1 MLLRNQGG
9 GGDKISAEDLSGC
22 LKTVGSSWV
31 SICKKELLMNLSIR
45 TRHGIVTGGRAE
57 GARHWLGVPYAKAER
72 LGPPVAPD
80 AWNGERS
87 ATQFGPECPQYF
99 GSFAS
104 IKKIDAREVHE
115 HCLVLNVWRPDTDDT
130 APKPVMVWIHG
141 GAFMAGTG
149 NMYDGAELAARG
161 DIVVVTINY
170 RLGILGFV
178 NLDEQIPS
186 NLGMRDQIAAL
197 EWVRDNIAAFGGDPS
212 RVTIAGESA
221 GSISISMLMLCVQA
235 QSLFHAVILQSGAIS
250 LPHSLDT
257 SRRIGRRYRE
267 VLGLEPFDMERA
279 RKLDMRTLLVAQAT
293 VHDREPG
300 SVPGAPWFDGELFPA
315 SLREALAMTTP
326 KMPMLAGY
334 NREEIRTFEIFRGPP
349 ILPMR
354 RADNVRLV
362 REQLA
367 PTDADRLLAAYAG
380 TKSENRALATD
391 LTFGMPTLN
400 FAERHSRHSPTWFY
414 RFDYTHPLIGAAH
427 GVDLA
432 FVWEFKGIAG
442 FLMRGGFLTA
452 KRRAL
457 ADRMRAHWAYF
468 VKHGRPL
475 DDWPDYSPARRT
487 VRLFGI
493 TDATADDPDAARRIA
508 WNGADVST
516 TGL

>member
-1 MLLRNQGG
+1 
-9 GGDKISAEDLSGC
+9 
-22 LKTVGSSWV
+22 
-31 SICKKELLMNLSIR
+31 MNLSIR
-45 TRHGIVTGGRAE
+45 TRHGIVTGGRAD

-72 LGPPVAPD
+72 LGLPVAPD
-80 AWNGERS
+80 AWSGERS
-87 ATQFGPECPQYF
+87 ATKFGPECPQYF
-99 GSFAS
+99 GSFAP

-130 APKPVMVWIHG
+130 SLKPVMVWIHG

-149 NMYDGAELAARG
+149 NMYDGTELAARG

-178 NLDEQIPS
+178 NLDEGIAS

-212 RVTIAGESA
+212 RVTVAGESA
-221 GSISISMLMLCVQA
+221 GAISISMLMLSEKA
-235 QSLFHAVILQSGAIS
+235 RSLFHAAILQSGAIS

-267 VLGLEPFDMERA
+267 VLGLEPFDLRRA
-279 RKLDMRTLLVAQAT
+279 RSLDMRTLLVAQAK
-293 VHDREPG
+293 VHALEPG

-315 SLREALAMTTP
+315 SLRDALLMPTP
-326 KMPMLAGY
+326 TMPMLAGF
-334 NREEIRTFEIFRGPP
+334 NREEIRTFEVFRGPP
-349 ILPMR
+349 ILPMT
-354 RADNVRLV
+354 RAANERLI
-362 REQLA
+362 REQLPA
-367 PTDADRLLAAYAG
+367 TDAAGLLAAYAD
-380 TKSENRALATD
+380 TKAENRALATD

-400 FAERHSRHSPTWFY
+400 FAERHSAHSPTWFY

-427 GVDLA
+427 GLDLA
-432 FVWEFKGIAG
+432 FVWKLKGITG
-442 FLMRGGFLTA
+442 FLMRGGFFTS

-457 ADRMRAHWAYF
+457 ADRMQAHWAHF

-475 DDWPDYSPARRT
+475 DDWPAYSSQRRA
-487 VRLFGI
+487 VRLFSI
-493 TDATADDPDAARRIA
+493 ADQTAEDPDAIRRTA

-516 TGL
+516 TGR